1 MYLKPDAYVPF
12 SSRYAVPPAGLA
24 RTDGAVRLPLPRLPA
39 RAGSGSSY
47 SPDYTR
53 GSLRDQHFSSPQTV
67 EEIIAGG
74 YLAIPTGDPVTA
86 ILTDRRHTAW
96 LGLDDAIAQ
105 IRSRYAL
112 YEENMNGILYA
123 TAAAT
128 NALHKWRAERGEPS
142 EKQLDNLQKNLQS
155 LYAQERQ
162 ERVSLWQDIS
172 RLRVTLPEAAQGY
185 LAAQRK
191 LTLLD
196 LPEGDGP

>member
-12 SSRYAVPPAGLA
+12 SSRYAVPPIDAG
-24 RTDGAVRLPLPRLPA
+24 RTQDEHRLPFPA
-39 RAGSGSSY
+39 NPIRTQPAGQY
-47 SPDYTR
+47 SPDFSRNRT
-53 GSLRDQHFSSPQTV
+53 LDPHFSSPQTV

-112 YEENMNGILYA
+112 YEDNMNGILYA

-142 EKQLDNLQKNLQS
+142 EKQLDNLQKNLQT

-196 LPEGDGP
+196 TPEGDGP